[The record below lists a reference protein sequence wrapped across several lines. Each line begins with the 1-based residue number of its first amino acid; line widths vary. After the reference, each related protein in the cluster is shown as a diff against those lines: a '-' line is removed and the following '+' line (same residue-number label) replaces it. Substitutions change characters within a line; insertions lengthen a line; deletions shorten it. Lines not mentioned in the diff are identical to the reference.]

1 MAVNLIDS
9 TDITITQTGENI
21 TLNVEKDNVVSTSST
36 KPVENKAITN
46 YVDEKTQWTYLRTA
60 TGTTPIDL
68 SNIDYNELYII
79 GKAKNDASDNGI
91 WVDFY
96 VLKDALL
103 SSAVAMRKGYYYDAS
118 TNGMIFINISNSS
131 VELNNATRN
140 GATKTSVSQI
150 VVYYK

>member
-9 TDITITQTGENI
+9 TDITITQTGEDI
-21 TLNVEKDNVVSTSST
+21 TLNLETTNLNSIIDNRID
-36 KPVENKAITN
+36 NQ
-46 YVDEKTQWTYLRTA
+46 TQWNYLDTA

-79 GKAKNDASDNGI
+79 GKAKNDENDNGI
-91 WVDFY
+91 WIDFY
-96 VLKDALL
+96 VLKDVLL
-103 SSAVAMRKGYYYDAS
+103 SSAVAIKKGYYYDAG

-140 GATKTSVSQI
+140 GTAKTSVSQI

>member
-1 MAVNLIDS
+1 MVKINF
-9 TDITITQTGENI
+9 Q
-21 TLNVEKDNVVSTSST
+21 DNVT
-36 KPVENKAITN
+36 KANANTFNTMQDNIENAITD
-46 YVDEKTQWTYLRTA
+46 YVDSKTQWTYLGTA
-60 TGTTPIDL
+60 TGTTPIGL

-91 WVDFY
+91 WIDFY

-118 TNGMIFINISNSS
+118 TNGMVFINISNSS

-140 GATKTSVSQI
+140 GTSKTSVSQI

>member
-1 MAVNLIDS
+1 MANVNLVESNDISTTQSDDDITLGIKDASLNGKIDS
-9 TDITITQTGENI
+9 RID
-21 TLNVEKDNVVSTSST
+21 S
-36 KPVENKAITN
+36 
-46 YVDEKTQWTYLRTA
+46 KTQWTYLNTA

-91 WVDFY
+91 WIDFY

-118 TNGMIFINISNSS
+118 TNGMVFINISNSS

-140 GATKTSVSQI
+140 GASKTSVSQI